1 VAQAHGT
8 GLNAAAQRSQTA
20 PAESRSRRLS
30 AVLGDVPRRYFD
42 EAAAVA
48 ASVFG
53 ASPAIERSYLV
64 GGLRCRVRYGDER
77 VQSQIHPSLAH
88 LELPAS
94 AAGGASAADLR
105 IGVWD
110 EANADVLLPAPE
122 PRMFAAVQQY
132 LDICSDD
139 RYLALEEQWLGTS
152 SYVDRQ
158 AGVAW
163 HCVRNASALPG
174 HERAAPLRCVLNALL
189 VSRGRHLVH
198 ASAVGT
204 AEGGVLLVGPPA
216 SGKSSSALACLGGRL
231 GYLAD
236 GWCGVRQ
243 KDENGDGDGNCGG
256 GAPEL
261 FSVYAA
267 AKLLSGGLDRFA
279 ELRAQVDA
287 VDDVDG
293 GKSTILLAERWP
305 SALLRGCPAKA
316 ILIPEVTGAATTSI
330 APTTQMAAWRALV
343 PWTLSYLAG
352 CGRASTELLT
362 RQCARLPAFR
372 LGLGRD
378 RQEVRAALEDFV
390 TRL

>member
-8 GLNAAAQRSQTA
+8 GLTVAAERSQPA
-20 PAESRSRRLS
+20 PAERPSRRLS
-30 AVLGDVPRRYFD
+30 TVLGDVPRRYFE

-48 ASVFG
+48 ASVFA
-53 ASPAIERSYLV
+53 ASSGSERSYLV

-77 VQSQIHPSLAH
+77 VHAAIHPSLAH
-88 LELPAS
+88 LELPAA
-94 AAGGASAADLR
+94 AAGPADADLR
-105 IGVWD
+105 VGVWD
-110 EANADVLLPAPE
+110 EEQADLLLPAPE
-122 PRMFAAVQQY
+122 PRMFAATQPY
-132 LDICSDD
+132 LDVCSDD
-139 RYLALEEQWLGTS
+139 RYLALDEQWLGTS

-163 HCVRNASALPG
+163 HCVRGASTLPA
-174 HERAAPLRCVLNALL
+174 HERAAPLRSVLNALL
-189 VSRGRHLVH
+189 AARGRHLVH

-204 AEGGVLLVGPPA
+204 AEGGVLLAGKPA

-243 KDENGDGDGNCGG
+243 DDSGDG
-256 GAPEL
+256 APQL
-261 FSVYAA
+261 FSVYSA
-267 AKLLSGGLDRFA
+267 AKLLSDGLDRFS

-287 VDDVDG
+287 VDHVDG
-293 GKSTILLAERWP
+293 GKSTIFLGERWP

-316 ILIPEVTGAATTSI
+316 ILIPEVTGGAATVI

-343 PWTLSYLAG
+343 PWTLTYLPG

-372 LGLGRD
+372 LALGRD
-378 RQEVRAALEDFV
+378 RQEVRAALEEFV